1 MAAVFHTHAKGETL
15 SRYIEIMLEKRN
27 VRCVARM
34 LDEEAPKTCEAV
46 WSALPQSGDVYH
58 AKYASNEIYTLVAPF
73 AEEETGPENRTI
85 APAKGDVM
93 YFHLPPGFRL
103 PPEARELEAARR
115 GVVDLAVFYD
125 RNNLLLSP
133 SEGLTPGNVFATIVK
148 NMAEMTAAGHSVW
161 REGFVGERLIYSRLE
176 DERLKD
182 WGIDED

>member
-93 YFHLPPGFRL
+93 YFHLPPGFPA
-103 PPEARELEAARR
+103 PPGSARTGGGQARSRRSR
-115 GVVDLAVFYD
+115 GLLRPEQSLAFPL
-125 RNNLLLSP
+125 RGAN
-133 SEGLTPGNVFATIVK
+133 A
-148 NMAEMTAAGHSVW
+148 
-161 REGFVGERLIYSRLE
+161 GERFRHHRQEHGRDDSRRPQCLA
-176 DERLKD
+176 
-182 WGIDED
+182 

>member
-1 MAAVFHTHAKGETL
+1 M
-15 SRYIEIMLEKRN
+15 SRYIEITLEKRN

-34 LDEEAPKTCEAV
+34 LDEEAPKTCEVV
-46 WSALPQSGDVYH
+46 WSALPQSGDLYH

-73 AEEETGPENRTI
+73 AEEETGLENRTI
-85 APAKGDVM
+85 VPAKGDVM
-93 YFHLPPGFRL
+93 YFHIPPGVRL
-103 PPEARELEAARR
+103 PPEARELGTTKR

-161 REGFVGERLIYSRLE
+161 REGFVGERLVYSRLE
-176 DERLKD
+176 GERLKD
-182 WGIDED
+182 WGIDEDSYSSA